1 MKPVLYLLLAGCFS
15 MSELQAQ
22 LPQQNDLEALTRKI
36 PVMPSTVEALHKAFT
51 KETQYGEKFRDA
63 ELLTPVW
70 QETKELIAA
79 IHDPAI
85 RRKMKASPRSDM
97 PDSIHY
103 EEERLKLA
111 LRPMLGESS
120 LAGISTTDPVL
131 KQQLKQVLELQ
142 KVFDWQIY
150 YREHYNLEKLY
161 REKAADLTIENSLE
175 KTQKKLEL
183 QQKLF
188 GLQQALWLGRLEN
201 YRNGIAR
208 LVQLK
213 KETGNV
219 AAPVFADVQA
229 RALEAIEKLIWNEMQ
244 MVMTAELIYQDLKIL
259 AFYQ

>member
-1 MKPVLYLLLAGCFS
+1 M
-15 MSELQAQ
+15 
-22 LPQQNDLEALTRKI
+22 
-36 PVMPSTVEALHKAFT
+36 
-51 KETQYGEKFRDA
+51 
-63 ELLTPVW
+63 
-70 QETKELIAA
+70 
-79 IHDPAI
+79 
-85 RRKMKASPRSDM
+85 
-97 PDSIHY
+97 
-103 EEERLKLA
+103 
-111 LRPMLGESS
+111 
-120 LAGISTTDPVL
+120 
-131 KQQLKQVLELQ
+131 
-142 KVFDWQIY
+142 
-150 YREHYNLEKLY
+150 
-161 REKAADLTIENSLE
+161 
-175 KTQKKLEL
+175 QKKLEL